1 MQDSQKNFHKKLL
14 GRIGEKSAVK
24 FLKKLKYKIL
34 ETNYTNH
41 VGEID
46 IIAKDNDTIVFVEVK
61 TRSSDTFGMP
71 SEAVNYEKQ
80 RKYFIIASYYLER
93 FGYTENEC
101 RFDVIEVLNGEINH
115 LKSAFSK

>member
-1 MQDSQKNFHKKLL
+1 LQDSQKNFHKKLL

-46 IIAKDNDTIVFVEVK
+46 IIAKDNETIVFIEVK
-61 TRSSDTFGMP
+61 TRSSTAFGMP

-80 RKYFIIASYYLER
+80 RKYFMIASYYLEK
-93 FGYTENEC
+93 FNYTDNEC
-101 RFDVIEVLNGEINH
+101 RFDVIEVLDGDINH
-115 LKSAFSK
+115 IKGAFSK